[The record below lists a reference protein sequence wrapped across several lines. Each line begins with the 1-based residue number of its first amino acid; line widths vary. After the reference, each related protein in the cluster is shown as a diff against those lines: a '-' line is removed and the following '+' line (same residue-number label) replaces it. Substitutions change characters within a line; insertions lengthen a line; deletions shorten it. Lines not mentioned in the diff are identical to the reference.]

1 MTALS
6 LPESTA
12 IPLGLAA
19 ELLDE
24 RPEVRPWLT
33 PAVVMKYLASRST
46 PAKRKAFRELR
57 IKIQHTSAHA
67 REHMTDAQGLL
78 NPGLMPQKL
87 EDLRVLAPARAE
99 VDDELVG
106 RCKQAHS
113 EVKRQIDLVNGL
125 EGAPLVEAV
134 TALQELVAAHVQD
147 EETELFP
154 RLADIASAAQLEA
167 LGARLLQ
174 AKQRVG

>member
-1 MTALS
+1 MPNGIDLLVAEHEAVNELFGEIDATGGGPAVGRIVDALTAHDEAEHTALY
-6 LPESTA
+6 PMC
-12 IPLGLAA
+12 A
-19 ELLDE
+19 ELL
-24 RPEVRPWLT
+24 
-33 PAVVMKYLASRST
+33 
-46 PAKRKAFRELR
+46 
-57 IKIQHTSAHA
+57 
-67 REHMTDAQGLL
+67 G
-78 NPGLMPQKL
+78 
-87 EDLRVLAPARAE
+87 
-99 VDDELVG
+99 DDELVG